1 MRPPNAENWTKEFL
15 VGIWPPSP
23 TASRDNFKLHLLDRK
38 NIAKEKERLK
48 LPRYN
53 QMDSVS
59 YLVSCPVEPDRITV
73 SEYEIAD
80 MEHLESAKLIS
91 TKTYEEAGF
100 IELKPERA
108 YSIVAEWDK
117 EHLDAYG
124 FYGTGDY
131 SLITE

>member
-1 MRPPNAENWTKEFL
+1 M
-15 VGIWPPSP
+15 
-23 TASRDNFKLHLLDRK
+23 
-38 NIAKEKERLK
+38 
-48 LPRYN
+48 
-53 QMDSVS
+53 
-59 YLVSCPVEPDRITV
+59 
-73 SEYEIAD
+73 
-80 MEHLESAKLIS
+80 ESAKLIS

-100 IELKPERA
+100 IELKPERG